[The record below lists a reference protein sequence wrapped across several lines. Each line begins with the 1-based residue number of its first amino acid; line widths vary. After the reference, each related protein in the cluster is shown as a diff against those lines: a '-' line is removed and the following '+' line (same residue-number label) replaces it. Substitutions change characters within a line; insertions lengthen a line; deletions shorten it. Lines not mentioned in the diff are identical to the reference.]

1 MEKVAGIGGLF
12 FRSSD
17 PAKLAEWY
25 QKHLGVERVPSDYDS
40 MPWQTE
46 AGITVF
52 APFPKDNDYF
62 GREEQQFMVNFR
74 VHNMDAMIAQLEA
87 AGIEVT
93 AAPESQPNGR
103 FARLHDPEG
112 NPVELWEPKMPDGA

>member
-1 MEKVAGIGGLF
+1 MEKISGIGGIF
-12 FRSSD
+12 FRGKD
-17 PAKLAEWY
+17 PGKLAEWY
-25 QKHLGVERVPSDYDS
+25 ETHLGIAPVPTSFDA

-52 APFPKDNDYF
+52 APFPSDTDYF
-62 GREEQQFMVNFR
+62 GKSEQQFMVNFR
-74 VHNMDAMIAQLEA
+74 VNDLDAMVAQLEA

-93 AAPESQPNGR
+93 LDPESHPQGR

-112 NPVELWEPKMPDGA
+112 NPLELWEPKMPD